1 MVQGFKSAIFE
12 GESGLSSGPMTSVS
26 IQLSLS
32 YGEDCIFD
40 DFSLELESG
49 KLVCLLGK
57 SGSGKSTL
65 LQFIAGLL
73 SSNIAQ
79 GSVTADD
86 HKPLSGRI
94 AWMAQQDLLLP
105 WLRIID
111 NITLGALLRGNRT
124 AMHFEIARRLLSDV
138 ELENVENRYPHEL
151 SGGMRQRVALA
162 RTLAEERPINLL
174 DEPFSGLDA
183 STRYQIQ
190 GLATRLLANRTT
202 LLVTHDPLEA
212 LRMADL
218 VYVLDGRP
226 ARVAHPVKPPGD
238 PPRQLADSRIGQS
251 YTQLMHQLS
260 HPEVEGHGP

>member
-1 MVQGFKSAIFE
+1 
-12 GESGLSSGPMTSVS
+12 MTSVS
-26 IQLSLS
+26 VQLSLS

-40 DFSLELESG
+40 DFSLKLESG
-49 KLVCLLGK
+49 KLICLLGK

-73 SSNIAQ
+73 SPNVAR
-79 GSVTADD
+79 GSVVAAD
-86 HKPLSGRI
+86 HEPLNGRI

-105 WLRIID
+105 WLKIID

-124 AMHFEIARRLLSDV
+124 TLHFELARQLLKDV
-138 ELENVENRYPHEL
+138 ELEDVENRYPHEL

-162 RTLAEERPINLL
+162 RTLAEKRPVNLL

-183 STRYQIQ
+183 STRYQLQ
-190 GLATRLLANRTT
+190 DLATRLLADRTT

-226 ARVAHPVKPPGD
+226 ARVARPVTPPGD
-238 PPRQLADSRIGQS
+238 PPRQLADSKIGQS

-260 HPEVEGHGP
+260 HPEAKSHVT